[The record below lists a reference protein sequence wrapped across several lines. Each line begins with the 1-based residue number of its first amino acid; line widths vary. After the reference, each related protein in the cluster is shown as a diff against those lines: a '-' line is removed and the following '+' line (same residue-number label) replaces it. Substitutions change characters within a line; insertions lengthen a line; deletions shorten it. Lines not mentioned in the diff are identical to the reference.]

1 MKKMNHDRR
10 KKGRTLCAEL
20 LMLSW
25 LDDDGTS
32 RKDWASL
39 EDISATGACLH
50 LENSI
55 PTDTHVTIYYPK
67 GKYEGK
73 VKYCKPQ
80 QIGYLLGIAFA
91 RGYLWSTVTFRPT
104 HVLDMR
110 RSFPK
115 KVAPALRLVKTSR
128 RLFEDSLEENPPS
141 KN

>member
-1 MKKMNHDRR
+1 MVTWVDVNGISKNEW
-10 KKGRTLCAEL
+10 G
-20 LMLSW
+20 
-25 LDDDGTS
+25 
-32 RKDWASL
+32 SL

-50 LENSI
+50 LEKSI
-55 PTDTHVTIYYPK
+55 PTEAKVTLYYPETNVTLHYPK